1 MYKHLGLT
9 AWIALFAFIAVP
21 LVSLAHVGDGSHLHC
36 SDCGAEA
43 HMNPADCIS
52 NSSPEDDDDCNDCDG
67 SGELWPGCPECGVI
81 KAPGLVDLIVGGVTD
96 LIPGGS
102 TILNFLYNL
111 AAQSPSEYPP
121 YECPLCRTLVPGSGI
136 HPCFPVYD

>member
-1 MYKHLGLT
+1 MYKHLGLM
-9 AWIALFAFIAVP
+9 AWIVLFAFITLP
-21 LVSLAHVGDGSHLHC
+21 LISLAHVGDGFHIHC

-67 SGELWPGCPECGVI
+67 SGQLFPGCSECGVI
-81 KAPGLVDLIVGGVTD
+81 KAPDLVDWIVGGVTD
-96 LIPGGS
+96 CIPGGS
-102 TILNFLYNL
+102 TILNYLYTL
-111 AAQSPSEYPP
+111 AAQPPGPSP
-121 YECPLCRTLVPGSGI
+121 YECSLSRTLVPGSGI